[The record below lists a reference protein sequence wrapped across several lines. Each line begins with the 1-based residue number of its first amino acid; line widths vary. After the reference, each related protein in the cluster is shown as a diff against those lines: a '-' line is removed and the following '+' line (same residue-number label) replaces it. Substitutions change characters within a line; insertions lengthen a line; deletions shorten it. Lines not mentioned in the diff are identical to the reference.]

1 MMNEL
6 REKEEMRRR
15 FNWLVVV
22 PLVIAALT
30 LVSSFFQSVNYARNI
45 DSAQRN
51 VLRTESLRTCR
62 DIIDVFF
69 QFRLKAEEANH
80 RQAPVSPMQTAEL
93 KTLVYKFGAFGTFLA
108 NFQDETARRRYT
120 ELSWELLAIAEAAPS
135 VSHADF
141 TKRFASA
148 DERFGQLNDDC
159 VKAAQSRLL

>member
-1 MMNEL
+1 MPV
-6 REKEEMRRR
+6 EMSAGERRR

-30 LVSSFFQSVNYARNI
+30 LISSFFQSVNYARNI

-51 VLRTESLRTCR
+51 VLRAESLRTCR

-80 RQAPVSPMQTAEL
+80 RQETSAMAASEL
-93 KTLVYKFGAFGTFLA
+93 KALTYKFGAYGTFLA
-108 NFQDETARRRYT
+108 NFQDEATRVRYT
-120 ELSWELLAIAEAAPS
+120 ELSWELLAIGESAAKLPPT
-135 VSHADF
+135 DF
-141 TKRFASA
+141 ARRFAA
-148 DERFGQLNDDC
+148 VDERFGKLNEDC